1 MITIYLATACIRI
14 EHLKIR
20 GTEEVPLIKLAIS
33 TEAFL
38 RLGRLS
44 SLFFFFFKMGRLTD
58 EKEGEECDS
67 QK

>member
-20 GTEEVPLIKLAIS
+20 GTEGVLLIKLAIS

-44 SLFFFFFKMGRLTD
+44 SLFFFFF
-58 EKEGEECDS
+58 
-67 QK
+67 